1 MKNMNL
7 TDLPLTFSGR
17 VQSENLDSLGHMN
30 VMWYTHFFDR
40 ATWAFYE
47 RIGFGKQYHQSGF
60 GSFALEAHSQ
70 FQNELRLGEEFSIF
84 TRALARRDKVFHIMH
99 FMQRDSDKSI
109 AASIEALG
117 IHIDMVKR
125 KSVSM
130 PDAIANAWDKVIADH
145 TALDWSAPISGSL
158 KA

>member
-1 MKNMNL
+1 MKKMNISE
-7 TDLPLTFSGR
+7 LPLTYSGR

-30 VMWYTHFFDR
+30 VMWYAHFFDR

-47 RIGFGKQYHQSGF
+47 TIGFGKEYHHGTN

-70 FQNELRLGEEFSIF
+70 FLNELRLGEKFSIY
-84 TRALARRDKVFHIMH
+84 TRALARRDKVFHLMH
-99 FMQRDSDKSI
+99 FMQRDSDHSL
-109 AASIEALG
+109 AATIEALG
-117 IHIDMVKR
+117 IHIDMTKR

-130 PDAIANAWDKVIADH
+130 PDSIAKAWEHVIAEH
-145 TALDWSAPISGSL
+145 AALDWEAPISGSL